1 MTMTM
6 TIIFLA
12 ILFNMP
18 LQKKLAEYVVVQNY
32 EDMNY
37 EIIFANN
44 YRLASTIDPLQN
56 EIIEIEGV
64 DNENQGK

>member
-1 MTMTM
+1 M
-6 TIIFLA
+6 
-12 ILFNMP
+12 
-18 LQKKLAEYVVVQNY
+18 VVQNY

-37 EIIFANN
+37 EIIIDSND
-44 YRLASTIDPLQN
+44 RIASTIDPLQN